1 MVTITKKFIDEI
13 TENELEVFITEN
25 GRIRVDAG
33 QVNDTGYYSG
43 FVTLSKEDALELI
56 EELTVLIGML

>member
-25 GRIRVDAG
+25 DRIRVDAG

-43 FVTLSKEDALELI
+43 FVTLSKEDAIELI
-56 EELTVLIGML
+56 KELETLISKM